1 VIFPYVLPDGS
12 FSCEKVCDTEECK
25 RLLRTFKATCKE
37 GEGLEKYLMRDAII
51 ETRDHISTTYI
62 VFDRVHEMCGYFTL
76 KTAILP
82 RFEQLPDEKD
92 LDMSF
97 DEGQKRES
105 AIEYT
110 DSAIELV
117 NFARNGAFS
126 NSTNCKEEI
135 AAAMFYGFILDIV
148 KAINEYVAVNYL
160 IIHAIDEKLVKY
172 YHDNYNFSECEL
184 NLSETE
190 NIRRHVRPVYDDGAT
205 FMALDL
211 SDLYRST
218 AL

>member
-1 VIFPYVLPDGS
+1 MTFPYVLPDGS
-12 FSCEKVCDTEECK
+12 FSCEKVCDTEACK
-25 RLLRTFKATCKE
+25 RLLSTFKAVREE
-37 GEGLEKYLMRDAII
+37 GVGLEKYLTRDAII
-51 ETRDHISTTYI
+51 ETRDHVSTTYI

-82 RFEQLPDEKD
+82 RFEQLPDEDD
-92 LDMSF
+92 LDIRF
-97 DEGQKRES
+97 DEGLTRES
-105 AIEYT
+105 TVEYT

-126 NSTNCKEEI
+126 NSTNCEEEI
-135 AAAMFYGFILDIV
+135 TAAMFYGFILDII

-160 IIHAIDEKLVKY
+160 IIHAIDKKLVEY
-172 YHDNYNFSECEL
+172 YHDNYGFSEFEL

-190 NIRRHVRPVYDDGAT
+190 NLKRHVRPVYDDGAI

-211 SDLYRST
+211 SDLYKNP
-218 AL
+218 